1 MTKKTTVSLFSLDK
15 ENKNFN
21 NIEEVEEFIDN
32 IITEHCIEDIDEKG
46 VVHSGISEYS
56 QYLFRL
62 KKLIKEIY
70 EENERLKTRL
80 GRLDCNG

>member
-46 VVHSGISEYS
+46 VAHSEVGE
-56 QYLFRL
+56 YLFRL